1 MTGFDSFIRVYWQKG
16 DSAFLPYL
24 CENLSTRRNLP
35 MNLSFLTRQQAEN
48 YKAEMNLLDD
58 ESEIF
63 DMLVK
68 SYSIVKIA
76 DALKMS
82 TRTVDRRI
90 KTIKKKMKSIEA

>member
-1 MTGFDSFIRVYWQKG
+1 
-16 DSAFLPYL
+16 
-24 CENLSTRRNLP
+24 

-68 SYSIVKIA
+68 NYSIVKIA

-90 KTIKKKMKSIEA
+90 KAIKAKMKNLEA